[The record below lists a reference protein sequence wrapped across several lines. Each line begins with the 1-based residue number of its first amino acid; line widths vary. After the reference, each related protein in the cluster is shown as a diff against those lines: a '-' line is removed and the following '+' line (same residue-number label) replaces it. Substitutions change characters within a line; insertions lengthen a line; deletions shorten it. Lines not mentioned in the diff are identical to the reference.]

1 MRDADAPAGF
11 VKFAVGRAAVVCAS
25 HVTDAFREA
34 LSAGT
39 LYKYAESHPGARSL
53 AGRGVAYAIP
63 LPGGI
68 EDVVVRHNRHGGLL
82 APITG
87 DLFRTP
93 TFAPYEL
100 MISERL
106 QEYGIPTP
114 KMLGYALY
122 AVVPGFKRADVVTR
136 EVKSSFDLSVALMS
150 SDVKLRVDALAA
162 ASDLVVTLGK
172 VGAQHADLNV
182 KNILLREENG
192 ALHAMVLDVDR
203 VVFDEPEIVF
213 DLNLERLLRSARKW
227 QTVHNARV
235 TNAELDELR
244 ASVQER
250 RPPPIGPKSS
260 W

>member
-1 MRDADAPAGF
+1 MRDAEAPAGF
-11 VKFAVGRAAVVCAS
+11 VRFAAGRAEVVCAE
-25 HVTDAFREA
+25 HVADAFRQA
-34 LSAGT
+34 LTAGT
-39 LYKYAESHPGARSL
+39 LYKYAESHPAARSL
-53 AGRGVAYAIP
+53 AGRGVAYAVP
-63 LPGGI
+63 LPGGV

-106 QEYGIPTP
+106 HEYGIPTP
-114 KMLGYALY
+114 RMMGYAVY
-122 AVVPGFKRADVVTR
+122 AALPGFKRADVVTR
-136 EVKSSFDLSVALMS
+136 EVKNSFDLSVALMS
-150 SDVKLRVDALAA
+150 PDAELRVRALAA
-162 ASDLVVTLGK
+162 AADLVETLGK
-172 VGAQHADLNV
+172 VGAQHADLNA
-182 KNILLREENG
+182 KNILLQEKPG

-203 VVFDEPEIVF
+203 VVFDEPEIVY

-227 QTVHNARV
+227 QTMHGARV
-235 TNAELDELR
+235 TQEELDELR